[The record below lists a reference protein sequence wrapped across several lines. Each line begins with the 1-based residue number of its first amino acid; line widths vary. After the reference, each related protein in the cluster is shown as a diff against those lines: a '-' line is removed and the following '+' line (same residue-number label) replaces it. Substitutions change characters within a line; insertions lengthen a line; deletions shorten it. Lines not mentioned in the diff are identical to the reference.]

1 MSTYGEIS
9 WDDEVSAERKNNK
22 DSFLRLEEGA
32 NVVRLITKPYQ
43 YLVHRYKKEGDPGY
57 GQKVYCSTPADGKC
71 PLCATGDKAKPR
83 WFIGVI
89 DKKNQTTKILD
100 ISFSVF
106 SQIRNLARNADVW
119 GDPQK
124 YDINIFVNKNG
135 GATGYYSVQP
145 IPHKPLSVT
154 EQQLRDNFDLDD
166 LTKKVTAPTSDQVE
180 TRLSKINSA
189 TPAGSAK
196 TGQRSAP
203 AKVVKQAVPAVDT
216 SDDDDVF
223 PEFNE

>member
-9 WDDEVSAERKNNK
+9 WDDEVSTEKKNNK
-22 DSFLRLEEGA
+22 DTFLRLEEGA
-32 NVVRLITKPYQ
+32 NVVRLVTKPYQ

-71 PLCATGDKAKPR
+71 PLCVAGDKAKPR
-83 WFIGVI
+83 WFIGVL
-89 DKKNQTTKILD
+89 DKKSQSVKILD

-106 SQIRNLARNADVW
+106 SQIRNLARNTDVW

-145 IPHKPLSVT
+145 IPHKPLAVS
-154 EQQLRDNFDLDD
+154 EQQLKDNFDMDD
-166 LTKKVTAPTSDQVE
+166 LSRKVTPPTSDQVE
-180 TRLSKINSA
+180 TRLAKINAA
-189 TPAGSAK
+189 TIGKPAFK
-196 TGQRSAP
+196 TA
-203 AKVVKQAVPAVDT
+203 ATKVVKSTPVVDVS
-216 SDDDDVF
+216 SDDDGDVF
-223 PEFNE
+223 PEFSE